1 MTKILNKVEI
11 EGSGCNTIKV
21 IYEKSTSNII
31 VISENLKTSK
41 IQKTGGSPKMAEEE
55 DGETTFSPTNSS

>member
-1 MTKILNKVEI
+1 MKTIFNKIEI
-11 EGSGCNTIKV
+11 EGSGCNIINV

-41 IQKTGGSPKMAEEE
+41 IQKTGGGPKMAEE
-55 DGETTFSPTNSS
+55 